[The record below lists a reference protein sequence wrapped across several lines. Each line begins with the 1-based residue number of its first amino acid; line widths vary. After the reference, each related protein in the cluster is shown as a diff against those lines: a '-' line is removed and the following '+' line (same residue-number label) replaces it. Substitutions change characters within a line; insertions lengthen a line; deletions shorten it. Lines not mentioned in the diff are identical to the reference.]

1 MIDKSIR
8 QHYQNGEKVDPFKK
22 GMKIIMPRVKEQ
34 IKSQALPKEGRKL
47 PNIIRAP
54 LQRTALSKLGLGALN
69 PILGLL
75 SLFGIDP
82 LGWAGRKLTEGG
94 VKQAYQAGMTG
105 FGSPAEGRELRQ
117 LEARRANML
126 RRKEEG
132 KTYSQKNLDE
142 VTNRINEIKGDPYEF
157 EDRRTAPQR
166 KQIID
171 QLYEFEDK
179 KTEQLRPQI
188 IPETPEII
196 SPHLLDGADKPTPTL
211 TTDFAFEDA
220 KRAAQ
225 EKAAQERQAAE
236 EQRAAQLAA
245 EVAAAAAKRNIQQHT
260 GNGGGGG
267 GSGQAA
273 SRAGGGS
280 QQAQSGGASPS
291 GGWGGGWGWAKGGRV
306 DKALGGRVRDI

>member
-8 QHYQNGEKVDPFKK
+8 QHYQTGEEVKK
-22 GMKIIMPRVKEQ
+22 LKLIEMGKELMSPIKEQ
-34 IKSQALPKEGRKL
+34 IKSQALPSEGRKI

-69 PILGLL
+69 PVLGLL

-94 VKQAYQAGMTG
+94 VGQAFTAGML
-105 FGSPAEGRELRQ
+105 GSPAEGRELKQ

-157 EDRRTAPQR
+157 EDRRTAAQR

-225 EKAAQERQAAE
+225 EKAEQERQAAE

-306 DKALGGRVRDI
+306 DKALGGRSRDI